1 MFSDH
6 RGQMCKPAAAAC
18 HFMGMRRTPS
28 QRQVQGAVRNC
39 CDASGG
45 DTSCR
50 CVTSRLLLK
59 AAVHC
64 LQVVVMT
71 SLDAETLPSTA
82 TAPTVSLQAA
92 ADPKGRPQK
101 AKDVQQQLAAAQLPA
116 PGQQQTAS
124 GQVAVAGQQ
133 QGPLPQGGQLATA
146 GAEGTKPMGRQRTG
160 GVLVDGPDYVEDK
173 KETQPPVMD
182 TIKLTN
188 GCTLRWASA
197 WTRPDRHAWTKRDWR
212 STSVCSRLPKGC
224 M

>member
-1 MFSDH
+1 
-6 RGQMCKPAAAAC
+6 
-18 HFMGMRRTPS
+18 
-28 QRQVQGAVRNC
+28 
-39 CDASGG
+39 
-45 DTSCR
+45 
-50 CVTSRLLLK
+50 
-59 AAVHC
+59 
-64 LQVVVMT
+64 MT

-133 QGPLPQGGQLATA
+133 QGPLPQLATA

-197 WTRPDRHAWTKRDWR
+197 WTRPDRHAWTKRDWQHICVFQAAQRLHVMR
-212 STSVCSRLPKGC
+212 SADLCLRVCHQADVVGGAQPAIAEVSRGC
-224 M
+224 TY